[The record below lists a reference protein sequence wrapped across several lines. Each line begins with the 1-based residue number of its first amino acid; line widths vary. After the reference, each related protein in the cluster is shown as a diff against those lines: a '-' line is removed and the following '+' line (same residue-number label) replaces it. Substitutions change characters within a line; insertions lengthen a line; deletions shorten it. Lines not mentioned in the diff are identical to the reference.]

1 MEQNLEL
8 KTQWGTTEQVRLEI
22 NQYMNNG
29 CIYIGLVSYAD
40 GYSEPYGDLT
50 VNLAGTAPDY
60 CGYVDTNNMP
70 ELEKFIEDNRIG
82 SFTGLMKQSGYCTY
96 PLYMFDAKRLRELCP
111 EGMAIYERSIS
122 KGSTDIKSEHKKS
135 ARAR

>member
-29 CIYIGLVSYAD
+29 CIYIGLVSYED
-40 GYSEPYGDLT
+40 SCPEPYGDLT
-50 VNLAGTAPDY
+50 VNLDGKVPDY

-70 ELEKFIEDNRIG
+70 ELEKFIEENRIG
-82 SFTGLMKQSGYCTY
+82 TFTGFVKQSGYCTY
-96 PLYMFDAKRLRELCP
+96 PLYMFDDARLRELCP
-111 EGMAIYERSIS
+111 DGMAIYERNIS
-122 KGSTDIKSEHKKS
+122 KSSTEVKHEYKKSE
-135 ARAR
+135 RTR